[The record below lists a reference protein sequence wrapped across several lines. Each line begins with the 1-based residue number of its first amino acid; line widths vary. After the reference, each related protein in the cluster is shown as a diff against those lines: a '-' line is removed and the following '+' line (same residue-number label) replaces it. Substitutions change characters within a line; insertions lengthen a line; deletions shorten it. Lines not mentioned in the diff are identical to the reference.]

1 MSHLLNFISSFGS
14 SAELRQLPAA
24 ELTSRMQQAGLT
36 PTEIAVLH
44 SGDHKAI
51 ARLMQSQDNLVCM
64 IVMPETPVSNRQAV

>member
-36 PTEIAVLH
+36 AAEIAVLH

-51 ARLMQSQDNLVCM
+51 ARLMQSDDNLVCM
-64 IVMPETPVSNRQAV
+64 IVMPETPGQARQAV